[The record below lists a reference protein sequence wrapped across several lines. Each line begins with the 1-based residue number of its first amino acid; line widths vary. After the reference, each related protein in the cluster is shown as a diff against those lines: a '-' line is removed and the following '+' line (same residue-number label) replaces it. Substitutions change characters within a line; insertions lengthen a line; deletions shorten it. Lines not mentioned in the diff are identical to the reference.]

1 MSYLGR
7 QRPTETTSSVLRS
20 TYTGNGSTTTYA
32 LPGPVANETSI
43 IATINGVTQQ
53 DAAYSTDGSNIV
65 FVSAPASGDEIE
77 LRTIS
82 AVAMSYAPMAGSVV
96 TGIIADGAVT
106 TAKINDAS
114 VTGAKIASGVITQDK
129 FSTNVAGNGPAFSAY
144 QSTLNAVALNVY
156 TKLSFQTE
164 LFDTNNNFDST
175 TNYRFTPTVTGYYQ
189 FSGSVFMSTG
199 SGTRVG
205 LLIYKNGVINCSSYG
220 TGGSISGG
228 SSQQITALLYA
239 NGTTDY
245 FELYVLQDGIASVN
259 TAASL
264 NLTYFQGFLARSA

>member
-220 TGGSISGG
+220 TGGSITGG
-228 SSQQITALLYA
+228 QSQQITALLYA

>member
-1 MSYLGR
+1 MSSVIIAGNTSGSITLSAPAISG
-7 QRPTETTSSVLRS
+7 SSVL
-20 TYTGNGSTTTYA
+20 T
-32 LPGPVANETSI
+32 LPVATDTLVGKATTDTLTNKTLTSPTI
-43 IATINGVTQQ
+43 TGATITVAST
-53 DAAYSTDGSNIV
+53 AA
-65 FVSAPASGDEIE
+65 
-77 LRTIS
+77 
-82 AVAMSYAPMAGSVV
+82 
-96 TGIIADGAVT
+96 
-106 TAKINDAS
+106 
-114 VTGAKIASGVITQDK
+114 
-129 FSTNVAGNGPAFSAY
+129 PAFSAY
-144 QSTLNAVALNVY
+144 QSTLNAVALNIY

-220 TGGSISGG
+220 TGGSITGG
-228 SSQQITALLYA
+228 QSQQITALLYA

>member
-96 TGIIADGAVT
+96 TGILADGAVT

-220 TGGSISGG
+220 TGGSITGG
-228 SSQQITALLYA
+228 QSQQITALLYA

>member
-1 MSYLGR
+1 MSSIVIAGDTSGSVTIAAPAIAGTTVITLPATTGTLLASGGALGT
-7 QRPTETTSSVLRS
+7 PSSGTLTSCTGLPMTTGV
-20 TYTGNGSTTTYA
+20 TGT
-32 LPGPVANETSI
+32 LPVANGGTGVTSSTGSGANVLGTSPTI
-43 IATINGVTQQ
+43 TGATITVAST
-53 DAAYSTDGSNIV
+53 AA
-65 FVSAPASGDEIE
+65 
-77 LRTIS
+77 
-82 AVAMSYAPMAGSVV
+82 
-96 TGIIADGAVT
+96 
-106 TAKINDAS
+106 
-114 VTGAKIASGVITQDK
+114 
-129 FSTNVAGNGPAFSAY
+129 PAFSAY

-220 TGGSISGG
+220 TGGSITGG
-228 SSQQITALLYA
+228 QSQQITALLYA

>member
-1 MSYLGR
+1 MGDFMSSLIVSGD
-7 QRPTETTSSVLRS
+7 TSGAITL
-20 TYTGNGSTTTYA
+20 
-32 LPGPVANETSI
+32 
-43 IATINGVTQQ
+43 
-53 DAAYSTDGSNIV
+53 
-65 FVSAPASGDEIE
+65 SAPA
-77 LRTIS
+77 
-82 AVAMSYAPMAGSVV
+82 VAGSGVL
-96 TGIIADGAVT
+96 TLPVT
-106 TAKINDAS
+106 TDTLVGRATTDTLTNKTLGSTVVQAS
-114 VTGAKIASGVITQDK
+114 NAA
-129 FSTNVAGNGPAFSAY
+129 PAFSAY

-259 TAASL
+259 TAASA
-264 NLTYFQGFLARSA
+264 NLTYFQAAMIRSA

>member
-53 DAAYSTDGSNIV
+53 DAAYSTDGSNII
-65 FVSAPASGDEIE
+65 FVAAPALNDDIEI
-77 LRTIS
+77 RTIS
-82 AVAMSYAPMAGSVV
+82 AVAMSYAPSAGSVV
-96 TGIIADGAVT
+96 TGILADGAVT

-144 QSTLNAVALNVY
+144 QSSAQTGVANTTF
-156 TKLSFQTE
+156 TKITFDTE
-164 LFDTNNNFDST
+164 SFDTNSNFGSS
-175 TNYRFTPTVTGYYQ
+175 RFTPTVAGYYQ
-189 FSGSVFMSTG
+189 LNASSTVGSLTTSHGLAVF
-199 SGTRVG
+199 
-205 LLIYKNGVINCSSYG
+205 IYKNGSIYVAGAMSNANAALYPQSIVSSIVYFNGSTDYAEIYVYG
-220 TGGSISGG
+220 SFGGSY
-228 SSQQITALLYA
+228 ALLAGMY
-239 NGTTDY
+239 N
-245 FELYVLQDGIASVN
+245 
-259 TAASL
+259 
-264 NLTYFQGFLARSA
+264 TYFSAAMIRSA